1 MGERESFAAFYA
13 LHIERHHTNAAR
25 AGALVGDL
33 LVALGVVL
41 ALRRATRSVGIVL
54 VPAGFGVQLLGH
66 VVGDSTLWAE
76 LDAFRRHPIWGPLAD
91 ARMFV
96 ALSRG
101 ELPPAG

>member
-1 MGERESFAAFYA
+1 MFYA
-13 LHIERHHTNAAR
+13 SHIERHHTNAAR

-41 ALRRATRSVGIVL
+41 ALRGATRAVGIGL

-66 VVGDSTLWAE
+66 VVGEPTVRAE
-76 LDAFRRHPIWGPLAD
+76 LEAFRRHPIWGPLAD
-91 ARMFV
+91 ARMFIAMV
-96 ALSRG
+96 RG